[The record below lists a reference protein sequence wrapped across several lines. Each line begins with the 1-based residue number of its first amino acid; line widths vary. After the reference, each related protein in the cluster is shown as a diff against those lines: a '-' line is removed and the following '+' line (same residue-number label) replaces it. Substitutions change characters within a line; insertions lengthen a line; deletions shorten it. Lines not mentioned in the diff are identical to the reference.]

1 MNRPRSSLNHKILR
15 NILSKTRQIDVS
27 QDVSYL
33 IVYSFLYKYCSD
45 LLKEYFLT
53 VIEDKAITLDE
64 AYKNGQSMELLRQ
77 DAFEMFGYFIKS
89 PDFFID
95 EVINNSY
102 SERFFIHTFFKAFSE
117 NVEFPEGSNYEKYFN
132 FIFESVTKQIN
143 LKRFEFEGENHL
155 IVKDIIYS
163 ISRLD
168 VQERCYPFERVFD
181 KMCQSKL
188 MDVDHD
194 PDYITSMLSS
204 LVSSIKP
211 KTENA
216 YNPFLRDASA
226 LIDLKKYYEWGIGP
240 VYGKGLDRITFCSS
254 IVKLYLNNFDLDSVF
269 LEFGSPF
276 ESVEIGSTSFDV
288 ILSRIPPIT
297 PKNLKRMKR
306 AQNIEM
312 AKRNKRKQ
320 LEDVLTSR
328 FDMDEK
334 SFVDDDELNDALENL
349 LSKMNLERESEI
361 EFTGEFESL
370 RDSEYLF
377 LINLINCLDSDGVMA
392 VGMSQGFLFKNSL
405 ETLRKYLTVA
415 KNYIDAIISIPDG
428 LSRPNRSEI
437 IVIFRKNK
445 STDDIV
451 FIDTSNDYDTKRSP
465 YSVPGL
471 FKRNLVLDNET
482 VNRVI
487 DAYVKRRN
495 VERFS
500 NVVKLSE
507 IEKNEFNLAISR
519 YVDTFEGEFITLR
532 ELKHQKEDMESNL
545 RDLNRKIDMMMDE
558 LNIRF

>member
-1 MNRPRSSLNHKILR
+1 MNRPKSSRNHKILR

-226 LIDLKKYYEWGIGP
+226 LIDLKKY
-240 VYGKGLDRITFCSS
+240 
-254 IVKLYLNNFDLDSVF
+254 
-269 LEFGSPF
+269 
-276 ESVEIGSTSFDV
+276 
-288 ILSRIPPIT
+288 
-297 PKNLKRMKR
+297 
-306 AQNIEM
+306 
-312 AKRNKRKQ
+312 
-320 LEDVLTSR
+320 
-328 FDMDEK
+328 
-334 SFVDDDELNDALENL
+334 
-349 LSKMNLERESEI
+349 
-361 EFTGEFESL
+361 
-370 RDSEYLF
+370 
-377 LINLINCLDSDGVMA
+377 
-392 VGMSQGFLFKNSL
+392 
-405 ETLRKYLTVA
+405 
-415 KNYIDAIISIPDG
+415 
-428 LSRPNRSEI
+428 
-437 IVIFRKNK
+437 
-445 STDDIV
+445 
-451 FIDTSNDYDTKRSP
+451 
-465 YSVPGL
+465 
-471 FKRNLVLDNET
+471 
-482 VNRVI
+482 
-487 DAYVKRRN
+487 
-495 VERFS
+495 
-500 NVVKLSE
+500 
-507 IEKNEFNLAISR
+507 
-519 YVDTFEGEFITLR
+519 
-532 ELKHQKEDMESNL
+532 
-545 RDLNRKIDMMMDE
+545 
-558 LNIRF
+558 